1 MKLED
6 FLLNAYN
13 DVAIVN
19 ARRET
24 EVYIKYDINPA
35 KYLSTDILNREI
47 KAIKAGD
54 GEFRV
59 LLEGGDDDWFL
70 VI

>member
-6 FLLNAYN
+6 FLLNAYD

-19 ARRET
+19 SRRET

-35 KYLSTDILNREI
+35 KYLNADILNREI
-47 KAIKAGD
+47 KSIKAGD

-59 LLEGGDDDWFL
+59 LLEEENND
-70 VI
+70 

>member
-13 DVAIVN
+13 DVVIVN

-35 KYLSTDILNREI
+35 KYLNADILNREI

-59 LLEGGDDDWFL
+59 LLEEGDND
-70 VI
+70 